1 MVDPKRIVE
10 LWDRPPYGLVNGQG
24 FHLMTG
30 AQAHEVAVGPVH
42 AGVIEPGHF
51 RFQCLGE
58 DVHNLEISLGY
69 QHRGAERL
77 IVEADCDV
85 RRLAIAQTVAGD
97 TSVAATLAC
106 SAALQTGEE
115 GRSCFA
121 GLNPVWRL
129 LLELER
135 IANHVGDL
143 GALAGDVAYL
153 PTASFCGRIRGEYLN
168 MTALFTGNRFGRV
181 LSPAELPSFGSTAY
195 ESKMDRFMPWFL
207 RTRRECF
214 HALDLLFSERSAVER
229 FEGTG
234 VVSEADART
243 IGMVGVAARASGV
256 TDTMGGWPVV
266 GGGDV
271 LARARQRYAEI
282 KESHARI
289 ERLLAEPT
297 DGEMFSVLPRKTD
310 PSPLRVHELPQ
321 EDGSL
326 VRMAIVDAWRGELV
340 HAARF
345 VPVEA
350 EADRTRSTFRLADY
364 RIFDPS
370 YFNWFGLSLALR
382 GEQISNFPICNKSFN
397 LSYCGVDR

>member
-1 MVDPKRIVE
+1 MTVERIQE
-10 LWDRPPYGLVNGQG
+10 LWDRPPYGLVGAGDG

-58 DVHNLEISLGY
+58 KVHYLEISLGY
-69 QHRGAERL
+69 QHRGVERAIVAAESD
-77 IVEADCDV
+77 A
-85 RRLAIAQTVAGD
+85 RRLALAQTIAGD
-97 TSVAATLAC
+97 TSVAATLA
-106 SAALQTGEE
+106 SSGALGIESPIASPVMAA
-115 GRSCFA
+115 
-121 GLNPVWRL
+121 L

-168 MTALFTGNRFGRV
+168 MTALVTGNRFGRV
-181 LSPAELPSFGSTAY
+181 LKPLAMTVEELKATDFPA
-195 ESKMDRFMPWFL
+195 WFA
-207 RTRRECF
+207 RTERECF
-214 HALDLLFSERSAVER
+214 HALDLLFSETSAIER

-234 VVSEADART
+234 RVSEAEARE

-256 TDTMGGWPVV
+256 TDTMGGWPVT

-271 LARARQRYAEI
+271 LARARQRYEELKVAHERIHRLVSGDSSTDRIREI
-282 KESHARI
+282 VET
-289 ERLLAEPT
+289 ELAEGVT
-297 DGEMFSVLPRKTD
+297 
-310 PSPLRVHELPQ
+310 LRF
-321 EDGSL
+321 
-326 VRMAIVDAWRGELV
+326 AAVDAWRGELV
-340 HAARF
+340 HAAKF
-345 VPVEA
+345 KDGALV
-350 EADRTRSTFRLADY
+350 DY
-364 RIFDPS
+364 RVFDPS

>member
-1 MVDPKRIVE
+1 MIDPERIVE
-10 LWDRPPYGLVNGQG
+10 LWDQPPYGLVNGHG

-58 DVHNLEISLGY
+58 DVRNLEISLGY

-77 IVEADCDV
+77 IVEAGSDV
-85 RRLAIAQTVAGD
+85 RRLAIAETVAGD
-97 TSVAATLAC
+97 SSVAAALAC
-106 SAALQTGEE
+106 SSALGGTADRIRLTG
-115 GRSCFA
+115 
-121 GLNPVWRL
+121 NPALDRL

-168 MTALFTGNRFGRV
+168 MTALFTGNRFGRT
-181 LSPAELPSFGSTAY
+181 LGALDLAAGPERIEKFA
-195 ESKMDRFMPWFL
+195 PWFA
-207 RTRRECF
+207 RTKRECF
-214 HALDLLFSERSAVER
+214 HALDLLFSETSAVER

-234 VVSEADART
+234 VVSEDNARK

-256 TDTMGGWPVV
+256 DDTMGGWPVV

-271 LARARQRYAEI
+271 LARARQRYEELKVSHRRVERFVACLQGRSVEGPDPEI
-282 KESHARI
+282 LK
-289 ERLLAEPT
+289 
-297 DGEMFSVLPRKTD
+297 
-310 PSPLRVHELPQ
+310 VHELPQ
-321 EDGSL
+321 PDGSL
-326 VRMAIVDAWRGELV
+326 IRVAVADAWRGELV

-345 VPVEA
+345 DPSSALVG
-350 EADRTRSTFRLADY
+350 Y

>member
-1 MVDPKRIVE
+1 MIDPERIVE
-10 LWDRPPYGLVNGQG
+10 LWDRPPYGLVNGHG

-30 AQAHEVAVGPVH
+30 TQAHEVAVGPVH

-58 DVHNLEISLGY
+58 DVRNLEISLGY

-77 IVEADCDV
+77 IVEAECDI
-85 RRLAIAQTVAGD
+85 RRLAIAETVAGD
-97 TSVAATLAC
+97 SSIAAALAS
-106 SAALQTGEE
+106 SAALGGTADRIQVTGNTT
-115 GRSCFA
+115 
-121 GLNPVWRL
+121 LDRL

-168 MTALFTGNRFGRV
+168 MTALFTGNRFGRTLGLDPINSDTINSR
-181 LSPAELPSFGSTAY
+181 LSALV
-195 ESKMDRFMPWFL
+195 PWFA
-207 RTRRECF
+207 RTKRECF
-214 HALDLLFSERSAVER
+214 HALDLLFSETSAVER

-234 VVSEADART
+234 VVSEENARK

-256 TDTMGGWPVV
+256 DDTMGGWPVV

-271 LARARQRYAEI
+271 LARARQRYEELKVSHRRVERFVACLQGRSVEGPDPEI
-282 KESHARI
+282 LK
-289 ERLLAEPT
+289 
-297 DGEMFSVLPRKTD
+297 
-310 PSPLRVHELPQ
+310 VHELPQ
-321 EDGSL
+321 PDGSL
-326 VRMAIVDAWRGELV
+326 IRVAVADAWRGELV

-345 VPVEA
+345 DPSSSLVG
-350 EADRTRSTFRLADY
+350 Y

>member
-1 MVDPKRIVE
+1 MIDPERIVE
-10 LWDRPPYGLVNGQG
+10 LWDRPPYGLVNGSG

-58 DVHNLEISLGY
+58 DVRNLEISLGY

-77 IVEADCDV
+77 IVEAESDI

-97 TSVAATLAC
+97 SSIAAAMAC
-106 SAALQTGEE
+106 SYALGGAGDGVQVTG
-115 GRSCFA
+115 SPT
-121 GLNPVWRL
+121 LDRL

-168 MTALFTGNRFGRV
+168 MTALFTGNRFGRT
-181 LSPAELPSFGSTAY
+181 LGALDLAAGPERIEKFA
-195 ESKMDRFMPWFL
+195 PWFA
-207 RTRRECF
+207 RTKRECF
-214 HALDLLFSERSAVER
+214 HALDLLFSETSAVER

-234 VVSEADART
+234 VVSEDNARK

-256 TDTMGGWPVV
+256 DDTMGGWPVV

-271 LARARQRYAEI
+271 LARARQRYEELKVSHRRVERFVACLQGRSVEGPDPEI
-282 KESHARI
+282 LK
-289 ERLLAEPT
+289 
-297 DGEMFSVLPRKTD
+297 
-310 PSPLRVHELPQ
+310 VHELPQ
-321 EDGSL
+321 PDGSL
-326 VRMAIVDAWRGELV
+326 IRVAVADAWRGELV

-345 VPVEA
+345 DPSSALVG
-350 EADRTRSTFRLADY
+350 Y

>member
-1 MVDPKRIVE
+1 MIDPQLILE
-10 LWDRPPYGLVNGQG
+10 LWDAPPYGLVNGHG

-58 DVHNLEISLGY
+58 DVRNLEISLGY
-69 QHRGAERL
+69 QHRGVEKL
-77 IVEADCDV
+77 IVEADGDV
-85 RRLAIAQTVAGD
+85 RRLALAQSVAGD

-106 SAALQTGEE
+106 RAALGIGTEGQT
-115 GRSCFA
+115 CFA
-121 GLNPVWRL
+121 NL

-181 LSPAELPSFGSTAY
+181 LSPETLPSVGSPAFQA
-195 ESKMDRFMPWFL
+195 KLDKFVPWFL
-207 RTRRECF
+207 RTERECF
-214 HALDLLFSERSAVER
+214 HALDLLFSESSAIER

-234 VVSEADART
+234 VVSEKDART

-271 LARARQRYAEI
+271 LARARQRYEELKVSHRRIGQLLSAFGGG
-282 KESHARI
+282 ESSVPPYDALRI
-289 ERLLAEPT
+289 
-297 DGEMFSVLPRKTD
+297 
-310 PSPLRVHELPQ
+310 HELSLS
-321 EDGSL
+321 DGSR
-326 VRMAIVDAWRGELV
+326 VRIAVVDAWRGELV
-340 HAARF
+340 HAAKF
-345 VPVEA
+345 DDQSSA
-350 EADRTRSTFRLADY
+350 SISASASFLSSY